1 MAMSINVQSF
11 YQYGVQ
17 PVPQG
22 RTRFRQGVSTF
33 LETVRKPRNLTKN
46 DYFRNCFCVVGAKNM
61 KTIVFP
67 KENLVF

>member
-1 MAMSINVQSF
+1 MSMNVQSF

-33 LETVRKPRNLTKN
+33 LETNRTGDRV
-46 DYFRNCFCVVGAKNM
+46 D
-61 KTIVFP
+61 ID
-67 KENLVF
+67 